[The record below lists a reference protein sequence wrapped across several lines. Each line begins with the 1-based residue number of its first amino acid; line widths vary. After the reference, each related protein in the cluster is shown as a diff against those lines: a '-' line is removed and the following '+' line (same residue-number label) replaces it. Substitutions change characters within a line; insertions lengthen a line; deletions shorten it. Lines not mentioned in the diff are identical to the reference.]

1 MNNLFYYIFAVW
13 RIHKHIK
20 ETFFKETFY
29 GSNTTV
35 EHITNPSRVLFNN
48 VNILQQRKEQQLK
61 QLEKETNYG

>member
-13 RIHKHIK
+13 RIHNHI
-20 ETFFKETFY
+20 KETFY